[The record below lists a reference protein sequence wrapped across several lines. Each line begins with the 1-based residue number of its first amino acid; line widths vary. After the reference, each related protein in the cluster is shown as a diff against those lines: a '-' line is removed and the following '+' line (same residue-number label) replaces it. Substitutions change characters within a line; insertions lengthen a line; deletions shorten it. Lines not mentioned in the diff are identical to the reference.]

1 MSNQSFTQ
9 TTDVMTQTEYLNI
22 SWEDGNRLDITV
34 RAFDIFDEYKDDKI
48 SVYKDVSFPVIQHL
62 RLIKGDRV
70 NISVHNLKDFSKMT

>member
-48 SVYKDVSFPVIQHL
+48 SVYKDVSFPVIL
-62 RLIKGDRV
+62 TV
-70 NISVHNLKDFSKMT
+70 N